1 MENGEWRDV
10 NEVENMDVR
19 ACWSWW
25 SSYLGRLEDL
35 VVAVDDEEHGEED
48 RDGHKHDEDDDEE
61 QPDGRR
67 HRVNLRQRRNRTG
80 RRVVEDGEGR
90 YA

>member
-1 MENGEWRDV
+1 MI
-10 NEVENMDVR
+10 NEVDKMDVR

-48 RDGHKHDEDDDEE
+48 RDGHQHGEDDDEE
-61 QPDGRR
+61 EPDGRR
-67 HRVNLRQRRNRTG
+67 HRVDLQQ
-80 RRVVEDGEGR
+80 
-90 YA
+90 